1 MYRICIVTSI
11 HPDYDKRVWRHAKS
25 LAASGVEVHLIC
37 PWSIPSG
44 SVIDGVHI
52 ISFGRVHGRKARLF
66 KLPYRIAPL
75 VARIIRHVD
84 LLHFH
89 DIDLLPMMM
98 LARFFRPVVYDVHE
112 NYPDEMLVRYWV
124 PGPIRKPLYWLVRC
138 GQYLAS
144 LVIRNIVLVV
154 PAQERDFPKKFIR
167 KMLMRNYG
175 SKALLEQASADYLN
189 RAPRVAFTGSQ
200 YPENGTFLVLEIA
213 ERLKASGIKVE
224 FLCSD
229 RFANPALRAEF
240 LGRVQNMELQRHVV
254 LVQNVPAPE
263 IMSVLNQARIGL
275 LANLRVLKQEKALPT
290 RLFEYMAAGL
300 PVVASDL
307 PLIAHY
313 VNDANCGLLAKPE
326 DPQSFTSAI
335 TRLLDDEKMAMNMG
349 RRGQHAFIDRFSWE
363 SQIPGLLSFYDKV
376 LGVAK

>member
-11 HPDYDKRVWRHAKS
+11 HPDYDARVWRHAKS

-44 SVIDGVHI
+44 AVIDGVHI
-52 ISFGRVHGRKARLF
+52 ISFEKVQGRKARLF
-66 KLPYRIAPL
+66 KLPYRMVPCIAK
-75 VARIIRHVD
+75 IIRHVD

-112 NYPDEMLVRYWV
+112 NYPDEMLVRHWV
-124 PGPIRKPLYWLVRC
+124 PNHFRKPLYWLVRF
-138 GQYLAS
+138 GQYFAS

-154 PAQERDFPKKFIR
+154 PAQEQDFPKRFVR
-167 KMLMRNYG
+167 KTIIRNYG
-175 SKALLEQASADYLN
+175 SIALLEQVSGDYPS
-189 RAPRVAFTGSQ
+189 RARRVAFIGSQ
-200 YPENGTFLVLEIA
+200 YPENGTFLVIQIA
-213 ERLKASGIKVE
+213 ECLKAAGIEVE

-229 RFANPALRAEF
+229 RFSSDVLRTEY
-240 LGRVQNMELQRHVV
+240 LQRVRDMTLDRYV
-254 LVQNVPAPE
+254 TLIPNLPPPE
-263 IMSVLNQARIGL
+263 IMRVLNWARIGL
-275 LANLRVLKQEKALPT
+275 LANLRVPKQMKTLPT
-290 RLFEYMAAGL
+290 KLFEYMAACL

-326 DPQSFTSAI
+326 IHRVMPRQSRDFLM
-335 TRLLDDEKMAMNMG
+335 TR
-349 RRGQHAFIDRFSWE
+349 RW
-363 SQIPGLLSFYDKV
+363 P
-376 LGVAK
+376 

>member
-25 LAASGVEVHLIC
+25 LVASGAEVHLIC
-37 PWSIPSG
+37 PWDIPCR

-52 ISFGRVHGRKARLF
+52 ISFERVQGRKSRLF
-66 KLPYRIAPL
+66 KLPYRMAPL
-75 VARIIRHVD
+75 ILKTIRHVD

-98 LARFFRPVVYDVHE
+98 LARFIRPIVYDVHE

-124 PGPIRKPLYWLVRC
+124 PDLLRKPLYWLVRS

-154 PAQERDFPKKFIR
+154 PAQERDFPKRFVR
-167 KMLMRNYG
+167 KTIVRNYG
-175 SKALLEQASADYLN
+175 STALLEQVSGDYPS
-189 RAPRVAFTGSQ
+189 RARRIAFIGSQ

-213 ERLKASGIKVE
+213 TCLKASGVE
-224 FLCSD
+224 VEILCSD
-229 RFANPALRAEF
+229 RFSSKVLRAEF
-240 LGRVQNMELQRHVV
+240 LRRVQALGIERHIT
-254 LVQNVPAPE
+254 LVPNVPAPE
-263 IMSVLNQARIGL
+263 IMDILNQARIGL
-275 LANLRVLKQEKALPT
+275 LVNLRVPKQEKALPT

-307 PLIAHY
+307 PLIVHY
-313 VNDANCGLLAKPE
+313 VSDANCGLLAKPE
-326 DPQSFTSAI
+326 DPQSFSSAI
-335 TRLLDDEKMAMNMG
+335 ARLLDDEKMAMNMG
-349 RRGQHAFIDRFSWE
+349 RSGQHAFIDRFSWE
-363 SQIPGLLSFYDKV
+363 SQIPGLLSFYDKI

>member
-11 HPDYDKRVWRHAKS
+11 HPDFDKRVWRHAKS

-37 PWSIPSG
+37 PWNIPSG

-52 ISFGRVHGRKARLF
+52 ISFEPVKGRLARLF
-66 KLPYRIAPL
+66 KLPYRMVPL

-112 NYPDEMLVRYWV
+112 NYPDEMLVRHWV
-124 PGPIRKPLYWLVRC
+124 PNHFRKPLYWLVRY

-144 LVIRNIVLVV
+144 LVIQNIVLVV
-154 PAQERDFPKKFIR
+154 PVQERDFPKRFIR

-175 SKALLEQASADYLN
+175 SKSLLEQVSGDYLR
-189 RAPRVAFTGSQ
+189 RARRVAFTGSQ
-200 YPENGTFLVLEIA
+200 YPENGTFLILDIA
-213 ERLKASGIKVE
+213 ERLKASGIEVE

-240 LGRVQNMELQRHVV
+240 LTRVQGMALKRHVV
-254 LVQNVPAPE
+254 LVPNVPASE
-263 IMSVLNQARIGL
+263 IMSILNQSRIGL
-275 LANLRVLKQEKALPT
+275 LANLRVPKQEKALPT
-290 RLFEYMAAGL
+290 RLFEYMAGGL

-307 PLIAHY
+307 PLITHY
-313 VNDANCGLLAKPE
+313 VNDANCGLLANP
-326 DPQSFTSAI
+326 DAPQSFASAI
-335 TRLLDDEKMAMNMG
+335 TRLLDDEDLALTMG
-349 RRGQHAFIDRFSWE
+349 RQGQAAFIDRFSWE
-363 SQIPGLLSFYDKV
+363 SQIPSLMEFYCGI
-376 LGVAK
+376 LGK